1 MQLKRYQFRPGLW
14 PSLATLVMLPILL
27 ALGFWQLDRADQK
40 AAMQAEFNAR
50 YDQPAV
56 PLAEASGRE
65 DADALRWRE
74 VTLAGRFTGPH
85 YLLDNQV
92 FRGDPGYRLYSPL
105 QLADADG
112 VVLVERDWLP
122 LGADRSQVPQFD
134 TPGGRVELA
143 GRVVPPPATGIML
156 AKHRIE
162 PLAEQLFRVQRIRPV
177 ELARHSDMTL
187 LPYVVRLHD
196 AAHADDDQA
205 AALGGFGRER
215 HLGYAFQWFALAA
228 TLFLIYLIVNL
239 KKRPTDND

>member
-40 AAMQAEFNAR
+40 AAMQAEFSAR

-56 PLAEASGRE
+56 ALAEAIGHQ
-65 DADALRWRE
+65 DADDLRWRE
-74 VTLAGRFTGPH
+74 VTLTGHFSEPH

-92 FRGDPGYRLYSPL
+92 FQGDPGYRLYSPL
-105 QLADADG
+105 QLAAADG
-112 VVLVERDWLP
+112 AVLVERDWLP

-134 TPGGRVELA
+134 TPGGRVELS
-143 GRVVPPPATGIML
+143 GRVVPAPATGIML
-156 AKHRIE
+156 AEHRIE
-162 PLAEQLFRVQRIRPV
+162 PLATQLFRVQRIKPA
-177 ELARHSDMTL
+177 ELARHSDLEL

-196 AAHADDDQA
+196 AAHAEDDQA

-228 TLFLIYLIVNL
+228 TLLLIYLIVNL